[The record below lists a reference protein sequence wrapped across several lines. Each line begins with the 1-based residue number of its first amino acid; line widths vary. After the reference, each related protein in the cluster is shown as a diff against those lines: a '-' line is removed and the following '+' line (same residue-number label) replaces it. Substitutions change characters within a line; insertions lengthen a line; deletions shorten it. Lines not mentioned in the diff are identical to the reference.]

1 MIRRPPRSTLFP
13 YTTLFRS
20 LGRFARGIG
29 AARSN
34 DTAQARVEVAAL
46 GAIQA
51 ELAGRPGYNWSR
63 IVGIKRQAVAA
74 WLLLAAG
81 DTPGALPGAQAAAG
95 LQGVTEKH
103 P

>member
-63 IVGIKRQAVAA
+63 IVGIKRQALAA
-74 WLLLAAG
+74 WLVLPPR
-81 DTPGALPGAQAAAG
+81 DNTRALREAKAPAD
-95 LQGVTEKH
+95 LQDRTEEQ